1 MASAISTKE
10 TILEAARK
18 VFMQKGFA
26 ASRMCDIAKTAH
38 INQALLH
45 YYFRTKDKLFAMIF
59 DQESQKFQPN
69 IISILTSDLP
79 FFDKLRLMIAKD
91 IEKMRS
97 APYLPM
103 FILNEMH
110 SNPDRMQC
118 AGSSESH
125 AKVFKV
131 FCELVEREQAAGQ
144 ILPVCARQLFLSIM
158 GLTMFPFLAQP
169 MYKIALE
176 SDHKSFDQVIQERIE
191 HVSNMVIR
199 SLQVQVGSS

>member
-1 MASAISTKE
+1 MGSAISTEE
-10 TILEAARK
+10 TILEAARE

-26 ASRMCDIAKTAH
+26 ASRMCDIAKTAR

-59 DQESQKFQPN
+59 DQESQKFHSN

-79 FFDKLRLMIAKD
+79 FFEKMRRMIEAE
-91 IEKMRS
+91 IEKMKA

-110 SNPDRMQC
+110 SNPERMMC
-118 AGSSESH
+118 NVPRESH
-125 AKVFKV
+125 TRLFKA
-131 FCELVEREQAAGQ
+131 FSELVEKEQMAGR
-144 ILPVCARQLFLSIM
+144 IRPVSPRQLFMSIM

-169 MYKIALE
+169 MYKMVLE
-176 SDHKSFDQVIQERIE
+176 ADQKSFDEMIQERLE
-191 HVSNMVIR
+191 HVSSMIIN
-199 SLQVQVGSS
+199 SLQV

>member
-1 MASAISTKE
+1 
-10 TILEAARK
+10 
-18 VFMQKGFA
+18 MQKGFA

-59 DQESQKFQPN
+59 DQESEKFQSN
-69 IISILTSDLP
+69 IISILTSERP
-79 FFDKLRLMIAKD
+79 FFEKLRLLIAQD

-110 SNPDRMQC
+110 SNPERQC
-118 AGSSESH
+118 AGQGESQ
-125 AKVFKV
+125 ARVFKI
-131 FCELVEREQAAGQ
+131 FRELVEKEQAAGR
-144 ILPVCARQLFLSIM
+144 IAPVCPQQLFLSIK

-169 MYKIALE
+169 MYKIVQE
-176 SDHKSFDQVIQERIE
+176 TDHISFEQLLQERVE
-191 HVSNMVIR
+191 HVSHMVIR
-199 SLQVQVGSS
+199 SLQV

>member
-1 MASAISTKE
+1 
-10 TILEAARK
+10 
-18 VFMQKGFA
+18 MQKGFA

-59 DQESQKFQPN
+59 DQESQKFQSN
-69 IISILTSDLP
+69 IISILTSDIP
-79 FFDKLRLMIAKD
+79 FFDKLRLMIEKD
-91 IEKMRS
+91 VEKMRS

-110 SNPDRMQC
+110 SNPDRIQC
-118 AGSSESH
+118 AGSGELH

-131 FCELVEREQAAGQ
+131 FCEVVEKEQAVKK
-144 ILPVCARQLFLSIM
+144 ILPVCPKQLFLSIM

-169 MYKIALE
+169 MYKMMLE
-176 SDHKSFDQVIQERIE
+176 NDDQSFDQLIQERIQ

-199 SLQVQVGSS
+199 SLQV

>member
-1 MASAISTKE
+1 METVISTEE

-26 ASRMCDIAKTAH
+26 ASRMCDIAKTAR

-59 DQESQKFQPN
+59 DQESQKFQSN

-79 FFDKLRLMIAKD
+79 FFEKLRRMVEAEIK
-91 IEKMRS
+91 KMRS

-110 SNPDRMQC
+110 SNPERQC
-118 AGSSESH
+118 AGPSESH
-125 AKVFKV
+125 ARVYRVFRD
-131 FCELVEREQAAGQ
+131 LVEKEQAAGN
-144 ILPVCARQLFLSIM
+144 ILTVCPRQLFLSIM

-169 MYKIALE
+169 MYQAALE
-176 SDHKSFDQVIQERIE
+176 AEHESFEQLIDDRVA
-191 HVSNMVIR
+191 HVSNMIIR
-199 SLQVQVGSS
+199 SLEV